1 MILTKEDIKKA
12 IEFEDAAA
20 EAGGYVE
27 PMFELP
33 PYRIADMIKWAR
45 ANGKDV
51 EKLTS
56 AERER
61 FAIKP
66 KKQQAL

>member
-1 MILTKEDIKKA
+1 MLSKEDIKEA

-27 PMFELP
+27 PMYKLP
-33 PYRIADMIKWAR
+33 PYRITDMIKWAR

-51 EKLTS
+51 EKLTPN
-56 AERER
+56 EREQ

>member
-1 MILTKEDIKKA
+1 
-12 IEFEDAAA
+12 
-20 EAGGYVE
+20 
-27 PMFELP
+27 
-33 PYRIADMIKWAR
+33 MIKWAR

-51 EKLTS
+51 EKLTPN
-56 AERER
+56 EREQ

>member
-1 MILTKEDIKKA
+1 MLDKEYIKKA
-12 IEFEDAAA
+12 IELDDAAS
-20 EAGGYVE
+20 EAGGYVK
-27 PMFELP
+27 PMYELP

-51 EKLTS
+51 EKLTP
-56 AERER
+56 AEREQ

-66 KKQQAL
+66 KKQAL